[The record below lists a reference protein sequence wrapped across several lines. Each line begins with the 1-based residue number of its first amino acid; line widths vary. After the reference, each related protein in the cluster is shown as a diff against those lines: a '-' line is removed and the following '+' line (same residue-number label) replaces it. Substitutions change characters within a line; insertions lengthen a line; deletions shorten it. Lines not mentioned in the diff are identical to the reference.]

1 MSHNE
6 ELILKGFNLR
16 HSALLGRTRQS
27 RSNGMRMDESLANAS
42 AIAATPRF
50 EIAAVDMIDDFP
62 EIRYF
67 APRHPGTADA

>member
-1 MSHNE
+1 
-6 ELILKGFNLR
+6 
-16 HSALLGRTRQS
+16 
-27 RSNGMRMDESLANAS
+27 MDESLANAS